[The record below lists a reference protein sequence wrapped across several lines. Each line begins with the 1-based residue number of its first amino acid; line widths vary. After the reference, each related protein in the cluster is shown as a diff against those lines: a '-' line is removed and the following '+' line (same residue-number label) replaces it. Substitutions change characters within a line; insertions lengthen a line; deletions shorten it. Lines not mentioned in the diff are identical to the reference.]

1 MTDLAL
7 HLDATRARAACIS
20 PSGSYLPVLDT
31 HGRSAMPLVVAVG
44 LRGELLTGRSAW
56 DVLLEKPESAC
67 GAFLPHVGTGR
78 LFRFGNRE
86 ADPAQLLATVLDS
99 FRRLQVRAASVALT
113 TPGYLDEAAVT
124 EIARAVESGGWKV
137 KVAAPSALAVW
148 SAARQQTAAPTGLV
162 CECDEH
168 AMVLSLVE
176 ESAGRSRVKALRVL
190 RNAGYPA
197 WRRAIAAGLADA
209 TVRSCRRDPRATPGL
224 DAVLGR
230 HISAWIDEDGPP
242 LKTLPLALEGTG
254 WSVRLNITIDQVVEW
269 CSKLLVSMRHAA
281 MELLADPS
289 VASPAKSLVLAS
301 TSRLPGID
309 RLAHALHDNIGGS
322 LLPDALL
329 MEQLAWIG
337 AIRSQKATAGLW
349 RDAPVFDPV
358 SPTQKEA
365 DRADLI
371 QAGA

>member
-1 MTDLAL
+1 
-7 HLDATRARAACIS
+7 LDA
-20 PSGSYLPVLDT
+20 L
-31 HGRSAMPLVVAVG
+31 
-44 LRGELLTGRSAW
+44 
-56 DVLLEKPESAC
+56 
-67 GAFLPHVGTGR
+67 
-78 LFRFGNRE
+78 
-86 ADPAQLLATVLDS
+86 
-99 FRRLQVRAASVALT
+99 
-113 TPGYLDEAAVT
+113 
-124 EIARAVESGGWKV
+124 
-137 KVAAPSALAVW
+137 
-148 SAARQQTAAPTGLV
+148 
-162 CECDEH
+162 
-168 AMVLSLVE
+168 
-176 ESAGRSRVKALRVL
+176 
-190 RNAGYPA
+190 
-197 WRRAIAAGLADA
+197 
-209 TVRSCRRDPRATPGL
+209 
-224 DAVLGR
+224 LGR

-301 TSRLPGID
+301 TTRLPGID